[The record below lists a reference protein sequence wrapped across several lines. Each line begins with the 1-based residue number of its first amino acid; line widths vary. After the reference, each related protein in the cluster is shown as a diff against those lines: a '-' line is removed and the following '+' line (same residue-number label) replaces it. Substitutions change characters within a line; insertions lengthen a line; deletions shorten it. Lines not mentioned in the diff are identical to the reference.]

1 VTGPEDE
8 DDFLAFTPV
17 PGVAS
22 PCIGVCRMGDDDIC
36 EGCLRTLD
44 EIAEW
49 SNASDGRRLAIV
61 TRITEN
67 RR

>member
-1 VTGPEDE
+1 MDE

-22 PCIGVCRMGDDDIC
+22 PCIGVCRLNHADVC
-36 EGCLRTLD
+36 KGCHRTLD

-49 SNASDGRRLAIV
+49 STVSDDRRRAILDA
-61 TRITEN
+61 IKE

>member
-1 VTGPEDE
+1 MDE

-22 PCIGVCRMGDDDIC
+22 PCIGVCRLGDDDIC

-49 SNASDGRRLAIV
+49 SSVGDDRRRAILDAV
-61 TRITEN
+61 EA

>member
-1 VTGPEDE
+1 MDE

-22 PCIGVCRMGDDDIC
+22 PCIGVCRLNDDDVC
-36 EGCLRTLD
+36 TGCRRTLD

-49 SNASDGRRLAIV
+49 SNVSDDRRRAILDAIAA
-61 TRITEN
+61 RS
-67 RR
+67 

>member
-1 VTGPEDE
+1 VTGSEDE

-22 PCIGVCRMGDDDIC
+22 PCIGVCRMRDDDVC

-49 SNASDGRRLAIV
+49 SIASD
-61 TRITEN
+61 N
-67 RR
+67 RRRAILDALAARS

>member
-8 DDFLAFTPV
+8 DGFLALTPV
-17 PGVAS
+17 PGIAS
-22 PCIGVCRMGDDDIC
+22 PCIGVCRMRDGDVC

-49 SNASDGRRLAIV
+49 SIASD
-61 TRITEN
+61 N
-67 RR
+67 RRRAILDALAARR

>member
-1 VTGPEDE
+1 MDE

-22 PCIGVCRMGDDDIC
+22 PCIGVCRLGDDDIC

-49 SNASDGRRLAIV
+49 SSVGDDRRRAILDAV
-61 TRITEN
+61 AA